1 MTIKQPE
8 VVFGHRLS
16 LAGVGGR
23 NGAHQPIGSSEMINV
38 ESSEK
43 DWVTH
48 RGWLGMFP
56 GVGGRAFEAEGTE
69 RTKAQ
74 GPGAARS

>member
-1 MTIKQPE
+1 MLQACRRSWGLTIKQPE
-8 VVFGHRLS
+8 VVFGPRLS

-48 RGWLGMFP
+48 RGLVRNVSWSGWES
-56 GVGGRAFEAEGTE
+56 V
-69 RTKAQ
+69 
-74 GPGAARS
+74 